1 MVKQRVCLVF
11 VGVDRQDCMS
21 SPKGM
26 DKEVNGGGGL
36 GLGWGGAAGEWAGS
50 KGNQG
55 LLPLTGLHLDGLG
68 AALFVT

>member
-1 MVKQRVCLVF
+1 
-11 VGVDRQDCMS
+11 MS

-36 GLGWGGAAGEWAGS
+36 GLGWGGGAAGEWAGS